1 MSHESHDNAAKR
13 TGRAYAVL
21 RFRDYRLLWSAEII
35 STLGTQIQ
43 RVAVAWQVFELTG
56 DPLQLGLLGLCRFV
70 PILIFGLAG
79 GVMADR
85 GDRRRTLVTS
95 QLALLAISAI
105 LAALTLTGNAHLLV
119 IYLVT
124 IVGAIFSAVAG
135 PTRQALVP
143 LLVPR
148 QEMAGAMTMN
158 ILGSQVSAVAGP
170 AIGGLIISQWGL
182 AAAYGLD
189 ALSFVAVIVA
199 VLAMRARPEPPVR
212 VLGGWDAALEGLRF
226 LRQSPILLGIM
237 SVDFVATFFG
247 ASTVLMPIFATE
259 ILGVG
264 PSGLGVLLAAP
275 AAGAVAGSAI
285 MSVARLPV
293 WPGRGVLIAVATYGV
308 CMLGFG
314 LSQTFLISILFLIGS
329 GAADAVSMA
338 LRHTMRNLATPD
350 ALRGRVAAA
359 HTTFAA
365 GGPQLGEFEAGAV
378 AALVGA
384 GQSVTLGG
392 AGTIIAAM
400 LVAWRVPAIASYQT
414 TKEAPVALSPR
425 ESIELQ
431 REQQREDAAVP

>member
-1 MSHESHDNAAKR
+1 MTHGSHDNAAKR

-105 LAALTLTGNAHLLV
+105 LAALTLAGNAHLLV

-124 IVGAIFSAVAG
+124 IVGAIFSAVAV

-189 ALSFVAVIVA
+189 ALTFVAVIVA

-212 VLGGWDAALEGLRF
+212 MLGGWGAALEGLRF

-285 MSVARLPV
+285 MSVSRLPA
-293 WPGRGVLIAVATYGV
+293 WPGRGVLIAVATYGA

-414 TKEAPVALSPR
+414 TQEAPATLSPR
-425 ESIELQ
+425 EAIEIQ

>member
-1 MSHESHDNAAKR
+1 
-13 TGRAYAVL
+13 
-21 RFRDYRLLWSAEII
+21 
-35 STLGTQIQ
+35 
-43 RVAVAWQVFELTG
+43 
-56 DPLQLGLLGLCRFV
+56 
-70 PILIFGLAG
+70 
-79 GVMADR
+79 
-85 GDRRRTLVTS
+85 
-95 QLALLAISAI
+95 
-105 LAALTLTGNAHLLV
+105 
-119 IYLVT
+119 
-124 IVGAIFSAVAG
+124 
-135 PTRQALVP
+135 
-143 LLVPR
+143 
-148 QEMAGAMTMN
+148 
-158 ILGSQVSAVAGP
+158 SQVSAVAGP

-189 ALSFVAVIVA
+189 ALTFVAVIVA

-212 VLGGWDAALEGLRF
+212 MLGGWGAALEGLRF

-285 MSVARLPV
+285 MSVARLPA
-293 WPGRGVLIAVATYGV
+293 WPGRGVLIAVATYGA

-378 AALVGA
+378 AALIGT
-384 GQSVTLGG
+384 GQSVTVGG

-414 TKEAPVALSPR
+414 TKEAPAALSPR
-425 ESIELQ
+425 EAIAIQ
-431 REQQREDAAVP
+431 HEQQREDAAVP

>member
-124 IVGAIFSAVAG
+124 IVGAMVSAVAG

-285 MSVARLPV
+285 MSVARLPA
-293 WPGRGVLIAVATYGV
+293 WPGRGVLIAVATYGA

>member
-1 MSHESHDNAAKR
+1 MTHGPGDNAAKR
-13 TGRAYAVL
+13 TGRAYAIL

-35 STLGTQIQ
+35 SALGTQIQ

-85 GDRRRTLVTS
+85 SDRRRTLVTS

-105 LAALTLTGNAHLLV
+105 LAALTLAGNAHLLV

-124 IVGAIFSAVAG
+124 IVGAIFSAVAV

-189 ALSFVAVIVA
+189 ALTFVAVIVA

-212 VLGGWDAALEGLRF
+212 MLGGWGAALEGLRF

-285 MSVARLPV
+285 MSVARLPA
-293 WPGRGVLIAVATYGV
+293 WPGRGVLIAVATYGA

-414 TKEAPVALSPR
+414 MKEAPAALSPR
-425 ESIELQ
+425 EAIELQ